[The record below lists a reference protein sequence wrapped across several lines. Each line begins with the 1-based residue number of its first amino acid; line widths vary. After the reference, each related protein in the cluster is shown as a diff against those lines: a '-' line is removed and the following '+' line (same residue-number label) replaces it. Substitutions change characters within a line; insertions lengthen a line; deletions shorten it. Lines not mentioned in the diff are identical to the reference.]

1 MKENKLSKNLR
12 VAFEIKAKCDLKSF
26 IETFRR
32 KNIPLYDI
40 KIAKNRISFT
50 SPLSNRE
57 KIFAISDNMCYNVI
71 EKGYKGKFALFAKML
86 DKIVLAAVF
95 VALGIFARVRDNRI
109 GKIVYLGDGAE
120 LKKSIELVLNAEKI
134 GVGTKFPDDLNSLS
148 GKIASSG
155 SEFSFVSV
163 KKSGQALVIEAIMS
177 IGKSIPLNE
186 WKTRIVSPCEGIVR
200 RISVYGGTALT
211 AVGSEVKKGDVLIGG
226 FYEKNGEKFETEA
239 SGDVEIIVTEEFTQ
253 KTDGEG
259 KLYEDRLKAVARER
273 FSDKDLLSIETK
285 LIEPK
290 TYLIILRY
298 VVLAK

>member
-1 MKENKLSKNLR
+1 MKESNLR
-12 VAFEIKAKCDLKSF
+12 NNLRIVFEIEAKCDLKSF

-57 KIFAISDNMCYNVI
+57 KIFAISDNMCYNVT

-86 DKIVLAAVF
+86 DKIVLAVVF
-95 VALGIFARVRDNRI
+95 IALGIFAYLQDNRI

-120 LKKSIELVLNAEKI
+120 LKKSIELVLNDEKI

-148 GKIASSG
+148 GKIASSS
-155 SEFSFVSV
+155 SEFSFVSA
-163 KKSGQALVIEAIMS
+163 KKSGRTLVIEVVMS

-186 WKTRIVSPCEGIVR
+186 WKTRIVSPCDGVVR
-200 RISVYGGTALT
+200 RISVYGGTVMT
-211 AVGSEVKKGDVLIGG
+211 ATGSEVKKGDVLIDG
-226 FYEKNGEKFETEA
+226 FYEKNGEKFQTEA
-239 SGDVEIIVTEEFTQ
+239 SGDVEIIVTETFTQ

-259 KLYEDRLKAVARER
+259 KLYEDRLKAIARER
-273 FSDKDLLSIETK
+273 FSDKEVVSVEAK

-290 TYLIILRY
+290 SYLVTLEY

>member
-1 MKENKLSKNLR
+1 MKESNLRKNLR
-12 VAFEIKAKCDLKSF
+12 IVFEIEAKCDLKSF

-40 KIAKNRISFT
+40 KIGKNRISFT

-57 KIFAISDNMCYNVI
+57 KIFAISDNMCYNVT

-86 DKIVLAAVF
+86 DKIVLAVVF
-95 VALGIFARVRDNRI
+95 IALGIFAYLQDNRI

-120 LKKSIELVLNAEKI
+120 LKKSIELVLNNEKI

-155 SEFSFVSV
+155 SEFSFVSA
-163 KKSGQALVIEAIMS
+163 KKSGRTLVIEVVMS

-186 WKTRIVSPCEGIVR
+186 WKTRIVSPCDGVVR
-200 RISVYGGTALT
+200 RISVYGGTVMT
-211 AVGSEVKKGDVLIGG
+211 ATGSEVKKGDVLIDG
-226 FYEKNGEKFETEA
+226 FYEKNGEKFPTEA
-239 SGDVEIIVTEEFTQ
+239 SGDIEIIVTETFTQ

-259 KLYEDRLKAVARER
+259 KLYEDRLKAIARER
-273 FSDKDLLSIETK
+273 FSDKEVVSVEAK

-290 TYLIILRY
+290 TYLVTSEY

>member
-1 MKENKLSKNLR
+1 
-12 VAFEIKAKCDLKSF
+12 
-26 IETFRR
+26 
-32 KNIPLYDI
+32 
-40 KIAKNRISFT
+40 
-50 SPLSNRE
+50 
-57 KIFAISDNMCYNVI
+57 MCYNVI
-71 EKGYKGKFALFAKML
+71 EKGYKGKFAFFAKML

-95 VALGIFARVRDNRI
+95 VSLGIFARVRDNRI

-211 AVGSEVKKGDVLIGG
+211 AVGSEVKKGDILIGG
-226 FYEKNGEKFETEA
+226 FYDEKFETEA

-259 KLYEDRLKAVARER
+259 KLYEDRLKAVVREK
-273 FSDKDLLSIETK
+273 FSDEDVLSIETK

-290 TYLIILRY
+290 TYLITLRY
-298 VVLAK
+298 VVLVK